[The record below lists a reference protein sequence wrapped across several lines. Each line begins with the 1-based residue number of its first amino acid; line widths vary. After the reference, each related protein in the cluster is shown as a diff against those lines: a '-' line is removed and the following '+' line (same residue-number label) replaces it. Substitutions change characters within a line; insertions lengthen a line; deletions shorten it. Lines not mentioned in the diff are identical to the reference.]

1 MNEGTFPAASTA
13 EHWRNFPSPG
23 LLTTPTHARK
33 VEEIRSN
40 RDEKGNSM
48 ATIKDSGFLAATQE
62 VSFYQ
67 KPQPHSRSET
77 QIKKFLTDLAEA
89 VEI

>member
-1 MNEGTFPAASTA
+1 
-13 EHWRNFPSPG
+13 
-23 LLTTPTHARK
+23 
-33 VEEIRSN
+33 
-40 RDEKGNSM
+40 M